1 MEENIARIKK
11 LAKEK
16 LIEEMEHNHPSIK
29 EDEKIEWG
37 GRINEFFWLCSGVNR
52 KVLRQ
57 CPTEYAKYAG
67 MGGTIFFTACMAAL
81 SGGYA
86 ISTVFDSTI
95 LAILFGLFWGMLIFN
110 LDRLIVNTMYSD
122 GKVTISWQEL
132 VSGLPRIV
140 MAIFL
145 GIVISTPLEL
155 KIFEDAIDIK
165 IEQDKDR
172 LLNEKIGETI
182 QRRDSTSQKRDEI
195 MNGIAMFDSQITTSS
210 TETNSLLSDINE
222 LQTKLNAE
230 NNTIRRLNQ
239 QIAPFQFQLN
249 SMSSD
254 NPQYQTI
261 LSKIGNLRSKRAS
274 AISQRNALAA
284 AIRGKQGQVAAS
296 DATLK
301 TLMGNKQVETQ
312 KESERLRQ
320 EIDSL
325 NLIINES
332 KVRHKDWT
340 EEEIK
345 AKGSFRDKLEV
356 QYKGFQARM
365 TAFSELKAESPAT
378 NISSIFIMLLFIIV
392 ETAPTFLRM
401 MVADGSY
408 ENLLDAEKHRIEVL
422 SSKKKSDLND
432 IINTEVQIATEKN
445 RQRLEAEVLAN
456 KELMEKIAKTQ
467 SELLQMA
474 IDKWREEE
482 LAKINENPS
491 AYIRTN
497 HHEK

>member
-1 MEENIARIKK
+1 MEDNNAIYK
-11 LAKEK
+11 
-16 LIEEMEHNHPSIK
+16 N
-29 EDEKIEWG
+29 DEFVEWG
-37 GRINEFFWLCSGVNR
+37 GWLNEFFWLCSGANKR
-52 KVLRQ
+52 ILRQ

-86 ISTVFDSTI
+86 ISTVFDNVLVSI
-95 LAILFGLFWGMLIFN
+95 FFGVFWGMLIFN

-132 VSGLPRIV
+132 VSGLPRII

-155 KIFEDAIDIK
+155 KIFEDAIDIQ

-195 MNGIAMFDSQITTSS
+195 MNGVAMFDSQITTSS
-210 TETNSLLSDINE
+210 TETNNLLSIIND
-222 LQTKLNAE
+222 LQTKLNVE
-230 NNTIRRLNQ
+230 NNKIQKLDQ
-239 QIAPFQFQLN
+239 QIAPLQRLLN
-249 SMSSD
+249 TMSSD
-254 NPQYQTI
+254 NSQYQNI
-261 LSKIGNLRSKRAS
+261 INKIGGLRNKRS
-274 AISQRNALAA
+274 AAVHQRNTYAA
-284 AIRGKQGQVAAS
+284 AIRGKQGEVAAS

-301 TLMGNKQVETQ
+301 DLMKNKQAETQ
-312 KESERLRQ
+312 RESERLHQ
-320 EIDSL
+320 EVDSL
-325 NLIINES
+325 SKIIDES

-345 AKGSFRDKLEV
+345 AKGSFRDKLDV
-356 QYKGFQARM
+356 QYKGFQAKM
-365 TAFSELKAESPAT
+365 NAFSELKEESSAT
-378 NISSIFIMLLFIIV
+378 AISSLFIMLLFIIV

-408 ENLLDAEKHRIEVL
+408 EKLLDAEKHKIEVL
-422 SSKKKSDLND
+422 SAKKKSDLND
-432 IINTEVQIATEKN
+432 EINTEVQISTEKN

-467 SELLQMA
+467 AELLNTA
-474 IDKWREEE
+474 IEKWREEE

-491 AYIRTN
+491 AYIKTN
-497 HHEK
+497 NAS

>member
-1 MEENIARIKK
+1 MEENNKIYKNDNI
-11 LAKEK
+11 
-16 LIEEMEHNHPSIK
+16 
-29 EDEKIEWG
+29 IEWG
-37 GRINEFFWLCSGVNR
+37 GWLNEFFWLCSGAN
-52 KVLRQ
+52 KKILRQ

-86 ISTVFDSTI
+86 ISTVFDDTLVS
-95 LAILFGLFWGMLIFN
+95 LFFGVFWGMLIFN

-155 KIFEDAIDIK
+155 KIFEDAIDIQ

-195 MNGIAMFDSQITTSS
+195 MNGVAMFDSQITTSS
-210 TETNSLLSDINE
+210 TETNNLLSSIND

-230 NNTIRRLNQ
+230 NNKIHSLDQ
-239 QIAPFQFQLN
+239 QIIPLQRQLN
-249 SMSSD
+249 TLSSD
-254 NPQYQTI
+254 DPQYQTI
-261 LSKIGNLRSKRAS
+261 LNKIGGLRSKRSSSVA
-274 AISQRNALAA
+274 QRNALAA
-284 AIRGKQGQVAAS
+284 AIRGKQGEVAAT

-301 TLMGNKQVETQ
+301 SLMSSKQSETQ
-312 KESERLRQ
+312 RESERLRQ

-325 NLIINES
+325 NSIINES
-332 KVRHKDWT
+332 KVRHKNWT

-345 AKGSFRDKLEV
+345 ANGSFRDKLDV

-365 TAFSELKAESPAT
+365 KAFSELKEESPAT
-378 NISSIFIMLLFIIV
+378 AISSLFIMLLFIIV

-408 ENLLDAEKHRIEVL
+408 EKLLDAEKHRIEVL
-422 SSKKKSDLND
+422 STKKKSDLND
-432 IINTEVQIATEKN
+432 EINTEVQISTEKN

-467 SELLQMA
+467 AELLNTA
-474 IDKWREEE
+474 IEKWREEE
-482 LAKINENPS
+482 LAKIKENPS
-491 AYIRTN
+491 EYIKSN
-497 HHEK
+497 NVS

>member
-1 MEENIARIKK
+1 MEEHKSTFENDK
-11 LAKEK
+11 LV
-16 LIEEMEHNHPSIK
+16 
-29 EDEKIEWG
+29 EWG
-37 GRINEFFWLCSGVNR
+37 GNINEFFWLCSGVNR

-86 ISTVFDSTI
+86 ISTVFDSI
-95 LAILFGLFWGMLIFN
+95 AMAISFGLFWGLLIFN

-132 VSGLPRIV
+132 VSGLPRII

-155 KIFEDAIDIK
+155 KIFEDAIDIQ

-172 LLNEKIGETI
+172 LLNEKISEALR
-182 QRRDSTSQKRDEI
+182 RRDSTAHKRDEVL
-195 MNGIAMFDSQITTSS
+195 NGVAMFDAQITTSS
-210 TETNSLLSDINE
+210 TETNNLLSDINE
-222 LQTKLNAE
+222 LQSKLNGE
-230 NNTIRRLNQ
+230 SNKIRNIDK
-239 QIAPFQFQLN
+239 QIAPLQRQLN
-249 SMSSD
+249 ALSSD
-254 NPQYQTI
+254 NPQHHII
-261 LSKIGNLRSKRAS
+261 LSKIGELRNRRNTSV
-274 AISQRNALAA
+274 SQRNALSA

-301 TLMGNKQVETQ
+301 GLMKDKQMETQ

-320 EIDSL
+320 ELDSL
-325 NLIINES
+325 NAIINES
-332 KVRHKDWT
+332 KVRHKDWSD
-340 EEEIK
+340 EQIK
-345 AKGSFRDKLEV
+345 AQGSFRDKLEV

-365 TAFSELKAESPAT
+365 KAFSELKDESPST

-422 SSKKKSDLND
+422 SAKRKSDLND
-432 IINTEVQIATEKN
+432 EINTEVQISTEKN

-456 KELMEKIAKTQ
+456 KELMERITKTQ
-467 SELLQMA
+467 AELLQTA

-491 AYIRTN
+491 AYIKSN
-497 HHEK
+497 NNG

>member
-1 MEENIARIKK
+1 MEENKTI
-11 LAKEK
+11 LS
-16 LIEEMEHNHPSIK
+16 N
-29 EDEKIEWG
+29 DELVEWG

-52 KVLRQ
+52 KILRQ

-95 LAILFGLFWGMLIFN
+95 IAIFFGIFWGMLIFN

-132 VSGLPRIV
+132 VSGLPRII

-155 KIFEDAIDIK
+155 RIFEDAIDIQ

-172 LLNEKIGETI
+172 LLQEKIGETI

-195 MNGIAMFDSQITTSS
+195 MNGVAMFDTQITTSS
-210 TETNSLLSDINE
+210 TETNSLLSDIND
-222 LQTKLNAE
+222 LQTKLTGEINK
-230 NNTIRRLNQ
+230 IRSYDQ
-239 QIAPFQFQLN
+239 QIAPLQRQLN

-254 NPQYQTI
+254 NPQYQSI
-261 LSKIGNLRSKRAS
+261 LSKIGGLRGKKAS
-274 AISQRNALAA
+274 AVAQRNALAA
-284 AIRGKQGQVAAS
+284 AIRGKQGNLAAS

-301 TLMGNKQVETQ
+301 TLMSNKQTETQ
-312 KESERLRQ
+312 RESERLRQ
-320 EIDSL
+320 EVDSL
-325 NLIINES
+325 NSIINES

-340 EEEIK
+340 DEEIK
-345 AKGSFRDKLEV
+345 AKGSFRDKLDV

-365 TAFSELKAESPAT
+365 NAFSELKDESWAT
-378 NISSIFIMLLFIIV
+378 YISSLFIMLLFIIV

-408 ENLLDAEKHRIEVL
+408 ENLLDAEKHRIEVM
-422 SSKKKSDLND
+422 STKRKSDLND
-432 IINTEVQIATEKN
+432 EINTEVQISTEKN

-467 SELLQMA
+467 AELLQTA

-491 AYIRTN
+491 AYIKVN
-497 HHEK
+497 NQQS

>member
-1 MEENIARIKK
+1 MEENNTIYKD
-11 LAKEK
+11 KEQ
-16 LIEEMEHNHPSIK
+16 
-29 EDEKIEWG
+29 IEWG
-37 GRINEFFWLCSGVNR
+37 GWLNEFFWLCSGAN
-52 KVLRQ
+52 KKILRQ

-86 ISTVFDSTI
+86 ISTVFDDTLVSI
-95 LAILFGLFWGMLIFN
+95 FFGVFWGLLIFN

-155 KIFEDAIDIK
+155 KIFEDAIDIQ

-172 LLNEKIGETI
+172 LLNEKIGEAI

-195 MNGIAMFDSQITTSS
+195 MNGVALFDTQITTSS
-210 TETNSLLSDINE
+210 TETNALLSDIND

-230 NNTIRRLNQ
+230 NNKIQSLDQ
-239 QIAPFQFQLN
+239 QIIPLQRQLN
-249 SMSSD
+249 GLSSD
-254 NPQYQTI
+254 DPQYQNI
-261 LSKIGNLRSKRAS
+261 LNKIGGLRTKRYS
-274 AISQRNALAA
+274 AIAQRNALSA
-284 AIRGKQGQVAAS
+284 AIRGKQGEVAAT

-301 TLMGNKQVETQ
+301 SLISNKQSETQ
-312 KESERLRQ
+312 KESERLRH
-320 EIDSL
+320 EVDSL
-325 NLIINES
+325 NSIINES
-332 KVRHKDWT
+332 KVRHKNWT

-345 AKGSFRDKLEV
+345 TNGSFRDKLDV
-356 QYKGFQARM
+356 QYKGFQAKM
-365 TAFSELKAESPAT
+365 KAFSELKEESPAT
-378 NISSIFIMLLFIIV
+378 AISSLFIMLLFIIV

-408 ENLLDAEKHRIEVL
+408 EKILEAERHRIRVL
-422 SSKKKSDLND
+422 SDKRVSDIND
-432 IINTEVQIATEKN
+432 SINTEVQISTEKN

-467 SELLQMA
+467 AELLNTA
-474 IDKWREEE
+474 IEKWREEE
-482 LAKINENPS
+482 LAKISENPS
-491 AYIRTN
+491 EYIKTN
-497 HHEK
+497 NAS

>member
-1 MEENIARIKK
+1 MEENKTI
-11 LAKEK
+11 LS
-16 LIEEMEHNHPSIK
+16 N
-29 EDEKIEWG
+29 DELVESG

-52 KVLRQ
+52 KILRQ

-95 LAILFGLFWGMLIFN
+95 IAIFFGIFWGMLIFN

-132 VSGLPRIV
+132 VSGLPRII

-155 KIFEDAIDIK
+155 KIFEDAIDIQ

-172 LLNEKIGETI
+172 LLQEKIGETI

-195 MNGIAMFDSQITTSS
+195 MNGVAMFDTQITTSS
-210 TETNSLLSDINE
+210 TETNSLLSDIND
-222 LQTKLNAE
+222 LQAKLNGE
-230 NNTIRRLNQ
+230 INKIGRYDQ
-239 QIAPFQFQLN
+239 QIAPLQRQIN

-254 NPQYQTI
+254 DPQYQSI
-261 LSKIGNLRSKRAS
+261 LSKIGGLRGKKAS
-274 AISQRNALAA
+274 AVAQRNALAA
-284 AIRGKQGQVAAS
+284 AIRGKQGNLAAS

-301 TLMGNKQVETQ
+301 TLMNNKQAETQ
-312 KESERLRQ
+312 RESERLRQ
-320 EIDSL
+320 EVDSL
-325 NLIINES
+325 NSIINES

-340 EEEIK
+340 EDEIK
-345 AKGSFRDKLEV
+345 AKGSFRDKLDV

-365 TAFSELKAESPAT
+365 NAFSELKDESWAT
-378 NISSIFIMLLFIIV
+378 YISSLFIMLLFIIV

-422 SSKKKSDLND
+422 STKRKSDLND
-432 IINTEVQIATEKN
+432 EINTEVQISTEKN

-467 SELLQMA
+467 AELLNTA
-474 IDKWREEE
+474 IEKWREEE

-491 AYIRTN
+491 KYIKTN
-497 HHEK
+497 EEQS

>member
-1 MEENIARIKK
+1 MEENKNIYTN
-11 LAKEK
+11 KE
-16 LIEEMEHNHPSIK
+16 LV
-29 EDEKIEWG
+29 EWG
-37 GRINEFFWLCSGVNR
+37 GSINEFFWLCSGVNR
-52 KVLRQ
+52 KILRQ

-86 ISTVFDSTI
+86 ISTVFDNTI
-95 LAILFGLFWGMLIFN
+95 ISIIFGIFWGMLIFN

-155 KIFEDAIDIK
+155 KIFEDAIDIQ

-182 QRRDSTSQKRDEI
+182 HRRDSTSQKRDEI
-195 MNGIAMFDSQITTSS
+195 MNGVAMFDTQITTSS
-210 TETNSLLSDINE
+210 TETNNLLSDIND
-222 LQTKLNAE
+222 LKNKWNGE
-230 NNTIRRLNQ
+230 NNKVISCDQ
-239 QIAPFQFQLN
+239 IIAPLQRQLN
-249 SMSSD
+249 TMSSD
-254 NPQYQTI
+254 NPQYQSV
-261 LSKIGNLRSKRAS
+261 LNKIGALRSKRSS
-274 AISQRNALAA
+274 AVAQRNSYAV
-284 AIRGKQGQVAAS
+284 AIRGKQGEVAAS

-301 TLMGNKQVETQ
+301 TLMSNKQSETQ

-325 NLIINES
+325 NIIINES

-340 EEEIK
+340 DVEIK
-345 AKGSFRDKLEV
+345 AKGSFRDKLDI

-365 TAFSELKAESPAT
+365 NAFSELKEESWAT
-378 NISSIFIMLLFIIV
+378 YISSLFIMLLFIIV

-408 ENLLDAEKHRIEVL
+408 ENLLDAERHRIEVL
-422 SSKKKSDLND
+422 STKRKSDLND
-432 IINTEVQIATEKN
+432 DINTEVQISTEKN
-445 RQRLEAEVLAN
+445 RQRLEAEILAN
-456 KELMEKIAKTQ
+456 KELIEKISKIQA
-467 SELLQMA
+467 ELLQIA

-491 AYIRTN
+491 AYIETN
-497 HHEK
+497 NNG

>member
-1 MEENIARIKK
+1 MEENNKIYKNDNI
-11 LAKEK
+11 
-16 LIEEMEHNHPSIK
+16 
-29 EDEKIEWG
+29 IEWG
-37 GRINEFFWLCSGVNR
+37 GWLNEFFWLCSGAN
-52 KVLRQ
+52 KKILRQ

-86 ISTVFDSTI
+86 ISTVFDDTLVS
-95 LAILFGLFWGMLIFN
+95 LFFGVFWGMLIFN

-155 KIFEDAIDIK
+155 KIFEDAIDIQ

-195 MNGIAMFDSQITTSS
+195 MNGVAMFDSQITTSS
-210 TETNSLLSDINE
+210 TETNNLLSSIND

-230 NNTIRRLNQ
+230 NNKIHSIEQ
-239 QIAPFQFQLN
+239 QIVPLQRQLN
-249 SMSSD
+249 TLSSD
-254 NPQYQTI
+254 DPQYQTI
-261 LSKIGNLRSKRAS
+261 LNKIGGLRSKRSSSVA
-274 AISQRNALAA
+274 QRNALAA
-284 AIRGKQGQVAAS
+284 AIRGKQGEVAAT

-301 TLMGNKQVETQ
+301 SLMSSKQSETQ
-312 KESERLRQ
+312 RESERLRQ

-325 NLIINES
+325 NSIINES
-332 KVRHKDWT
+332 KVRHKNWT

-345 AKGSFRDKLEV
+345 ANGSFRDKLDV

-365 TAFSELKAESPAT
+365 KAFSELKEESPAT
-378 NISSIFIMLLFIIV
+378 AISSLFIMLLFIIV

-408 ENLLDAEKHRIEVL
+408 EKLLDAEKHRIEVL
-422 SSKKKSDLND
+422 STKKKSDLND
-432 IINTEVQIATEKN
+432 VINTEVQISTEKN

-467 SELLQMA
+467 AELLNTA
-474 IDKWREEE
+474 IEKWREEE
-482 LAKINENPS
+482 LAKIKENPS
-491 AYIRTN
+491 EYIKSN
-497 HHEK
+497 NVS

>member
-1 MEENIARIKK
+1 MEKERSTYENLEIV
-11 LAKEK
+11 EC
-16 LIEEMEHNHPSIK
+16 
-29 EDEKIEWG
+29 G
-37 GRINEFFWLCSGVNR
+37 GRINEFLWLCSGVNR
-52 KVLRQ
+52 KILRQ

-86 ISTVFDSTI
+86 ISTVFESTI
-95 LAILFGLFWGMLIFN
+95 IAILFGLFWGMLIFN

-132 VSGLPRIV
+132 VSGLPRII

-155 KIFEDAIDIK
+155 KIFEDAIDIQ

-182 QRRDSTSQKRDEI
+182 HRRDSTSQKRDEI
-195 MNGIAMFDSQITTSS
+195 MNGVAMFDTQITTSS
-210 TETNSLLSDINE
+210 TETNTLLSDIND
-222 LQTKLNAE
+222 LQTKMNGE
-230 NNTIRRLNQ
+230 NNKIRNFDN
-239 QIAPFQFQLN
+239 QIASFQKQLN
-249 SMSSD
+249 SLSSD
-254 NPQYQTI
+254 NPNYQ
-261 LSKIGNLRSKRAS
+261 KIINNIGRLRNNRAS
-274 AISQRNALAA
+274 AVAQRNAFSA
-284 AIRGKQGQVAAS
+284 AIRGKQGEAAAS

-301 TLMGNKQVETQ
+301 SLMSNKQAETQ
-312 KESERLRQ
+312 RESERLRK
-320 EIDSL
+320 EVDSL
-325 NLIINES
+325 NTIINDS

-340 EEEIK
+340 EDEIK
-345 AKGSFRDKLEV
+345 AKGSFRDKLDV

-365 TAFSELKAESPAT
+365 NAFNELKDESWAT
-378 NISSIFIMLLFIIV
+378 YISSLFIMLLFIIV

-422 SSKKKSDLND
+422 ASKRKSDLND
-432 IINTEVQIATEKN
+432 KINTEVQISTEKN
-445 RQRLEAEVLAN
+445 RQRLNAEIQSN

-467 SELLQMA
+467 AELLQTA
-474 IDKWREEE
+474 INKWREEE
-482 LAKINENPS
+482 LAKIQENPS
-491 AYIRTN
+491 AYIKTN
-497 HHEK
+497 NDNEQEINSNSRA

>member
-1 MEENIARIKK
+1 MEENKNIYTN
-11 LAKEK
+11 KE
-16 LIEEMEHNHPSIK
+16 LV
-29 EDEKIEWG
+29 EWG
-37 GRINEFFWLCSGVNR
+37 GSINEFFWLCSGVNR
-52 KVLRQ
+52 KILRQ

-86 ISTVFDSTI
+86 ISTVFDNTI
-95 LAILFGLFWGMLIFN
+95 ISIIFGIFWGMLIFN

-155 KIFEDAIDIK
+155 KIFEDAIDIQ

-182 QRRDSTSQKRDEI
+182 HRRDSTSQKRDEI
-195 MNGIAMFDSQITTSS
+195 MNGVAMFDTQITTSS
-210 TETNSLLSDINE
+210 TETNNLLSDIND
-222 LQTKLNAE
+222 LKNKWNGE
-230 NNTIRRLNQ
+230 NNKVISCDQ
-239 QIAPFQFQLN
+239 QIAPLQRQLN
-249 SMSSD
+249 TMSSD
-254 NPQYQTI
+254 NPHYQNV
-261 LSKIGNLRSKRAS
+261 LNKIGVLRSRRSS
-274 AISQRNALAA
+274 AVAQRNALAA
-284 AIRGKQGQVAAS
+284 AIRGKQGEVAAS

-301 TLMGNKQVETQ
+301 TLMSNKQSETQ

-325 NLIINES
+325 NIIINES

-340 EEEIK
+340 DVEIK
-345 AKGSFRDKLEV
+345 AKGSFRDKLDI

-365 TAFSELKAESPAT
+365 NAFSELKEESWAT
-378 NISSIFIMLLFIIV
+378 YISSLFIMLLFIIV

-408 ENLLDAEKHRIEVL
+408 ENLLDAERHRIEVL
-422 SSKKKSDLND
+422 STKRKSDLND
-432 IINTEVQIATEKN
+432 DINTEVQISTEKN
-445 RQRLEAEVLAN
+445 RQRLEAEILAN
-456 KELMEKIAKTQ
+456 KELIEKISKIQA
-467 SELLQMA
+467 ELLQIA

-491 AYIRTN
+491 AYIETN
-497 HHEK
+497 NNG

>member
-1 MEENIARIKK
+1 MEENKSSYEN
-11 LAKEK
+11 KE
-16 LIEEMEHNHPSIK
+16 IV
-29 EDEKIEWG
+29 EWG
-37 GRINEFFWLCSGVNR
+37 GNINEFFWLCSGVNR
-52 KVLRQ
+52 RVLRQ

-67 MGGTIFFTACMAAL
+67 MGGTIFFTACMAAI

-86 ISTVFDSTI
+86 ISTVFDSVI
-95 LAILFGLFWGMLIFN
+95 LAIVFGIFWGMLIFN

-132 VSGLPRIV
+132 VSGLPRII

-155 KIFEDAIDIK
+155 KIFEDAIDIR

-172 LLNEKIGETI
+172 LLNDKIGDAVH
-182 QRRDSTSQKRDEI
+182 RRDSTSQKRDEI
-195 MNGIAMFDSQITTSS
+195 LNGVAMFDTQITTSS
-210 TETNSLLSDINE
+210 TETNNLLSDIND

-230 NNTIRRLNQ
+230 NNKIRNYNQ
-239 QIAPFQFQLN
+239 QMAPLQRQLGAL
-249 SMSSD
+249 SSD
-254 NPQYQTI
+254 DSRYQSI
-261 LSKIGNLRSKRAS
+261 VSKLGSLRKQRNEA
-274 AISQRNALAA
+274 AAQRNALSA

-301 TLMGNKQVETQ
+301 SLMGNKQAETQ
-312 KESERLRQ
+312 KESERLRL

-325 NLIINES
+325 NLIIAES

-345 AKGSFRDKLEV
+345 AKGSFRDKLDV

-365 TAFSELKAESPAT
+365 NAFSELKDESPAT

-408 ENLLDAEKHRIEVL
+408 ENLLDAEKHRVEVL
-422 SSKKKSDLND
+422 STKRKSDLND
-432 IINTEVQIATEKN
+432 LVNTEVQISTEKN
-445 RQRLEAEVLAN
+445 RQRLEAEVKAN

-467 SELLQMA
+467 AELLQTA

-482 LAKINENPS
+482 LVKINENPS
-491 AYIRTN
+491 AYIKTN
-497 HHEK
+497 NQA

>member
-1 MEENIARIKK
+1 MEEDKTILSNDE
-11 LAKEK
+11 LAE
-16 LIEEMEHNHPSIK
+16 S
-29 EDEKIEWG
+29 G

-52 KVLRQ
+52 KILRQ
-57 CPTEYAKYAG
+57 CPTEHAKYAG

-86 ISTVFDSTI
+86 ISTVFESTI
-95 LAILFGLFWGMLIFN
+95 IAILFGIFWGMLIFN

-132 VSGLPRIV
+132 VSGLPRII

-155 KIFEDAIDIK
+155 KIFEDAIDIQ

-172 LLNEKIGETI
+172 LLQEKIGETI
-182 QRRDSTSQKRDEI
+182 QKRDSTSQKRDEI
-195 MNGIAMFDSQITTSS
+195 MNGVAMFDTQITTSS
-210 TETNSLLSDINE
+210 TETNSLLSDIND
-222 LQTKLNAE
+222 LQTKLTGE
-230 NNTIRRLNQ
+230 NNKIRGYDQ
-239 QIAPFQFQLN
+239 QIAPLQRQIN

-254 NPQYQTI
+254 NPQYQSM
-261 LSKIGNLRSKRAS
+261 LSKIGGLRGKRAS
-274 AISQRNALAA
+274 AVAQRNALAA
-284 AIRGKQGQVAAS
+284 AIRGKQGNLAAS

-301 TLMGNKQVETQ
+301 TLMSNKQTETQ
-312 KESERLRQ
+312 RESERLRQ
-320 EIDSL
+320 EVDSL
-325 NLIINES
+325 NSIINES

-340 EEEIK
+340 EDEIK
-345 AKGSFRDKLEV
+345 AKGSFRDKLDV

-365 TAFSELKAESPAT
+365 NAFSELKEESSAT
-378 NISSIFIMLLFIIV
+378 AISSLFIMLLFIIV

-408 ENLLDAEKHRIEVL
+408 EKLLDAEKHRIEVL
-422 SSKKKSDLND
+422 SAKKKSDLND
-432 IINTEVQIATEKN
+432 EINTEVQISTEKN

-467 SELLQMA
+467 AELLNTA
-474 IDKWREEE
+474 IEKWREEE

-491 AYIRTN
+491 AYIKTN
-497 HHEK
+497 NVS

>member
-1 MEENIARIKK
+1 MEEDKTIFSN
-11 LAKEK
+11 
-16 LIEEMEHNHPSIK
+16 
-29 EDEKIEWG
+29 DELVESG

-52 KVLRQ
+52 KILRQ

-86 ISTVFDSTI
+86 ISTVFESTI
-95 LAILFGLFWGMLIFN
+95 IAILFGIFWGMLIFN

-132 VSGLPRIV
+132 VSGLPRII

-155 KIFEDAIDIK
+155 KIFEDAIDIQ

-172 LLNEKIGETI
+172 LLQEKIGETI
-182 QRRDSTSQKRDEI
+182 QKRDSTSQKRDEI
-195 MNGIAMFDSQITTSS
+195 MNGVAMFDTQITTSS
-210 TETNSLLSDINE
+210 TETNSLLSDIND
-222 LQTKLNAE
+222 LQTKLTGE
-230 NNTIRRLNQ
+230 NNKIRGYDQ
-239 QIAPFQFQLN
+239 QIAPLQRQIN
-249 SMSSD
+249 SKSSD
-254 NPQYQTI
+254 NPQYQSM
-261 LSKIGNLRSKRAS
+261 LSKIGGLRGKRAS
-274 AISQRNALAA
+274 AVAQRNALAA
-284 AIRGKQGQVAAS
+284 AIRGKQGNLAAS

-301 TLMGNKQVETQ
+301 TLMSNKQTETQ
-312 KESERLRQ
+312 RESERLRQ
-320 EIDSL
+320 EVDSL
-325 NLIINES
+325 NSIINES

-340 EEEIK
+340 EDEIK
-345 AKGSFRDKLEV
+345 AKGSFRDKLDV

-365 TAFSELKAESPAT
+365 NAFSELKEESSAT
-378 NISSIFIMLLFIIV
+378 AISSLFIMLLFIIV

-408 ENLLDAEKHRIEVL
+408 EKLLDAEKHRIEVL
-422 SSKKKSDLND
+422 SAKKKSDLND
-432 IINTEVQIATEKN
+432 EINTEVQISTEKN

-467 SELLQMA
+467 AELLNTA
-474 IDKWREEE
+474 IEKWREEE
-482 LAKINENPS
+482 LAKINEDPS
-491 AYIRTN
+491 HYI
-497 HHEK
+497 KSDSAS